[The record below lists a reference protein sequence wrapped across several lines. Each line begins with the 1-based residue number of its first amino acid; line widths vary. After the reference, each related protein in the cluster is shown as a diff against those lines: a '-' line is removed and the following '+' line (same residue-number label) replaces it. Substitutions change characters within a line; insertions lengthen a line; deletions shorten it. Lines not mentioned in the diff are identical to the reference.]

1 MRASFGPALLLAG
14 PAGASDQPD
23 KVERGVVPVFFF
35 PSFFFFSSSFCSF
48 IGWGIHKAAS
58 KRQTCDS
65 VVGLSHADSQRP
77 CAGTQGGD
85 GRVSE
90 DACTEMWVSCC

>member
-14 PAGASDQPD
+14 PAGASHQPD

-35 PSFFFFSSSFCSF
+35 PSFFFFFVQF
-48 IGWGIHKAAS
+48 LLFYWVGIHKAAS

-85 GRVSE
+85 GGVSE
-90 DACTEMWVSCC
+90 DACTETWVSCC